1 MLALSLFFLGYF
13 RIIKGVVLTLKNLTH
28 LMWKACVNRV
38 TCLTVF
44 HFSYVA
50 CAYDVGLLVSSS
62 VTFVWC
68 LVICLLLFVSDFQ
81 FYARLF
87 SAQP

>member
-13 RIIKGVVLTLKNLTH
+13 RIIKGVVLTLKKLTH

-44 HFSYVA
+44 HFFICSLCVR
-50 CAYDVGLLVSSS
+50 CGL
-62 VTFVWC
+62 TC
-68 LVICLLLFVSDFQ
+68 
-81 FYARLF
+81 
-87 SAQP
+87 

>member
-1 MLALSLFFLGYF
+1 MNVGFALFFLGYF
-13 RIIKGVVLTLKNLTH
+13 RQKGVVLTLKNLTH

-50 CAYDVGLLVSSS
+50 CDVGLLVSSS

-81 FYARLF
+81 FYAWLF